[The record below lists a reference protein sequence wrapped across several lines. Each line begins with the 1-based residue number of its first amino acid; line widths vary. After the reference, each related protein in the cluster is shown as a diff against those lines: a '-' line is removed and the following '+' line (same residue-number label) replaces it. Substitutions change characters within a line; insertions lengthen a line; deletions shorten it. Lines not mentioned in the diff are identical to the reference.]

1 MNASAQTRAA
11 LSAIALGVTL
21 FPCGAAQG
29 QVRADNGAFVTERI
43 SDILEN
49 ERTGTMV
56 RWSDPK
62 TGDVGTITI
71 ERTYEQIDG
80 SPCRDY
86 VRTTERPGAQEDRVF
101 GTGCREN
108 DGRWLVREK
117 EVLAASP
124 PEEPSPPEPEPEL
137 SSDPPPP
144 TKLEETPAAPPKPK
158 AKVAPPPIPATLP
171 RRSD

>member
-1 MNASAQTRAA
+1 MVAENGELMNASAQTRAA

-80 SPCRDY
+80 RITSYNVCY
-86 VRTTERPGAQEDRVF
+86 
-101 GTGCREN
+101 
-108 DGRWLVREK
+108 
-117 EVLAASP
+117 
-124 PEEPSPPEPEPEL
+124 
-137 SSDPPPP
+137 
-144 TKLEETPAAPPKPK
+144 TKL
-158 AKVAPPPIPATLP
+158 L
-171 RRSD
+171 RS